1 MHWYYTEGELTV
13 KIEGEE
19 HKFSLEQLIRDSSVY
34 KVRRKKVQLCFIIL
48 LSVAMGMQ
56 LYGGGIPVNQDIY
69 FYIGYFLTPVII
81 AGIFSS
87 LVFLFL
93 KFRKKEFSK
102 LDTMFQEYLP

>member
-81 AGIFSS
+81 AGVFSS

-93 KFRKKEFSK
+93 KFRNKEFSK

>member
-48 LSVAMGMQ
+48 LSEAMGMQ

-81 AGIFSS
+81 AGVFSS
-87 LVFLFL
+87 LDA
-93 KFRKKEFSK
+93 FS
-102 LDTMFQEYLP
+102 